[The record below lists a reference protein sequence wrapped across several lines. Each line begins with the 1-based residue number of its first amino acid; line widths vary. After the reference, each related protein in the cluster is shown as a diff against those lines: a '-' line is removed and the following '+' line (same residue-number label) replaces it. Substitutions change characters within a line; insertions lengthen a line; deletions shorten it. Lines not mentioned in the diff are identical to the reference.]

1 MYNSFRKFI
10 FLGEKMFKK
19 FMGFV
24 ILISITVLNTN
35 CHDNDN
41 SKFPYKNATLLLAYE
56 YQRLSSSLL
65 PIQGYYDT
73 GYYSSGTFT
82 SNTPKLVVSA
92 STSGIGTWAEAE
104 PTTGGTYGKC
114 NNGATVTGNGTSGGS
129 DKFYRI
135 ISYTSST
142 NTLILQTSTS
152 CDFNGFSDTR
162 ATYSKIIFTS
172 LTTSGCESSATSC
185 FSYCEIAYGKTS
197 VALAQNDTTVANS
210 SLLTTTGCGGSSW
223 SRALTRSNTTTWN

>member
-1 MYNSFRKFI
+1 
-10 FLGEKMFKK
+10 MFKK
-19 FMGFV
+19 FIGFV
-24 ILISITVLNTN
+24 ILFSIAFLNTN

-41 SKFPYKNATLLLAYE
+41 TKFPYKNSTLLLAYE
-56 YQRLSSSLL
+56 YQRLSSSVL

-73 GYYSSGTFT
+73 GYYSSGSFI
-82 SNTPKLVVSA
+82 SNTPKLVISA

-114 NNGATVTGNGTSGGS
+114 NNGATVSGNGTSGGS

-135 ISYTSST
+135 ISYSNST

-172 LTTSGCESSATSC
+172 LSTSGCESSATAC
-185 FSYCEIAYGKTS
+185 FYYCEIASGKSS

-210 SLLTTTGCGGSSW
+210 SLTTTTGCGGFSW